1 MNTRSN
7 FILIFMT
14 CVMLLGWSIP
24 ALAEQAIL
32 RPIKDNTIYQGTQFE
47 DNSCGAGTGMIAGK
61 TNVSGRRRRSQ
72 ARSGCV

>member
-47 DNSCGAGTGMIAGK
+47 DNS
-61 TNVSGRRRRSQ
+61 
-72 ARSGCV
+72 